1 MHNRHYDLSHLGP
14 LVLVSDLVLEQAG
27 QADTPPADIVLP
39 GRVGHRPGSEGAGRV
54 NRGANNSPTD

>member
-1 MHNRHYDLSHLGP
+1 MHHRYYDLSHLGP

-39 GRVGHRPGSEGAGRV
+39 GRVRHGPGTGGEGQ
-54 NRGANNSPTD
+54 